1 MPLTVIPAQAGIQW
15 RRDAV
20 VAKTGR
26 SCSPACVGMTSR
38 DRPRDRLKFRRRLPI
53 NWRTRVAPAAP
64 TTRRDMSEQNGSKP
78 LQLQY
83 LTVNLAQEEYG
94 IDILAVREIRGWTPV
109 TRIPQAPHYVL
120 GVLNLRG
127 AIVPVLDLRLRFGLA
142 REEYGATTVTVVI
155 TVAGRLFGVVV
166 DGVSDVLDVVEQDV
180 RPVPDMGTAVDTEY
194 LKGLTS
200 AAERMVLLLD
210 VDKLLQPQDA
220 QMLEAALP
228 AVADVKAVA

>member
-1 MPLTVIPAQAGIQW
+1 MNHPANLA
-15 RRDAV
+15 
-20 VAKTGR
+20 
-26 SCSPACVGMTSR
+26 SPADM
-38 DRPRDRLKFRRRLPI
+38 
-53 NWRTRVAPAAP
+53 AAAA
-64 TTRRDMSEQNGSKP
+64 
-78 LQLQY
+78 QY
-83 LTVNLAQEEYG
+83 LTVNLAEEESA

-142 REEYGATTVTVVI
+142 REEYSATTVTVVV

-166 DGVSDVLDVVEQDV
+166 DAVSDVLDVQADQV
-180 RPVPDMGTAVDTEY
+180 RPVPDMGTTVDTEY

-200 AAERMVLLLD
+200 IEERMVLLLD